1 VKQLQKDADMLLIG
15 TSTGDELL
23 KGVNIDDFE

>member
-1 VKQLQKDADMLLIG
+1 MDADILLIR

-23 KGVNIDDFE
+23 NDVNIDDPE